1 MEGFLGEYVP
11 STIRHCANSTAAAAA
26 FPTATRTG
34 ARPLPSQPDF
44 LYVPKPGRQT
54 RHYDRTTHAHT
65 RTRPDTRV
73 DEDEDDDDDDTA
85 INRYRCPKVRV
96 FEVIDALLHCSA
108 ERYVRRASGRGAKKI
123 SPPPPPPRPPALG
136 GAVYAMLRV
145 KLSRKLLCRV
155 MILL

>member
-1 MEGFLGEYVP
+1 VEGFLGEYVP
-11 STIRHCANSTAAAAA
+11 SAIRHCANSTAAAAA

-65 RTRPDTRV
+65 RTRPDTRD
-73 DEDEDDDDDDTA
+73 DEDEDDDDDTA
-85 INRYRCPKVRV
+85 IKRHRCPGVRV

-108 ERYVRRASGRGAKKI
+108 ARYVRRASGRGAKKNVTAATTTTATCTG
-123 SPPPPPPRPPALG
+123 RRGVRDA
-136 GAVYAMLRV
+136 AR
-145 KLSRKLLCRV
+145 
-155 MILL
+155 